1 MSVLSLFQQASVSL
15 RQLGQLFGQSL
26 GHHFS
31 GNSSEMRSRIRLEKP
46 TKANNGGDTR
56 AGVYLLGAGP
66 GDPELLTRKG
76 ERLLCAADVVLY
88 DNLVS
93 PQILALCQRRC
104 QQIYVGKRA
113 GQHAMT
119 QPQINQLL
127 VEYGKTS
134 VSAHK
139 VVVRL
144 KGGDPAIFGRVT
156 EEAAALEHAGIPF
169 AIVPG
174 ITSACA
180 ASAYSGIA
188 LTARGQAAAVQ
199 FLTAQFADPSRQPDW
214 QSYRYQQG
222 QNPTLVVYMGLNR
235 LNELSQGLINV
246 GWPGDMPVALL
257 DQVSTDSQQQLTG
270 TLTDISARY
279 ARHQQGSQPLQGP
292 TLIVIGLVVGTP
304 MAVVP
309 ALLQVAENRASV
321 G

>member
-1 MSVLSLFQQASVSL
+1 MSVLSFLQQASVSL
-15 RQLGQLFGQSL
+15 RQFGQSL
-26 GHHFS
+26 GHNFS
-31 GNSSEMRSRIRLEKP
+31 GSAGNIWRERQTAAPS
-46 TKANNGGDTR
+46 GGYTR

-76 ERLLCAADVVLY
+76 ERLLRAADVVLY

-93 PQILALCQRRC
+93 PAVLALCRRNC

-119 QPQINQLL
+119 QPQINHLL
-127 VEYGKTS
+127 VEYGKLS
-134 VSAHK
+134 VTAHK

-156 EEAAALEHAGIPF
+156 EEAAALEQAGIPF

-214 QSYRYQQG
+214 QSYHYQQG

-235 LNELSQGLINV
+235 LNELCLGLMNV
-246 GWPGDMPVALL
+246 GWPGEMTVALL

-270 TLTDISARY
+270 KLSDISARY
-279 ARHQQGSQPLQGP
+279 ACHQRGPQPLEGP
-292 TLIVIGLVVGTP
+292 TLIVIGLVVSTP

-309 ALLQVAENRASV
+309 DLLQVAENRLPV